1 MQSILSP
8 FQQTVRRYA
17 LAEGGNQTGIPLVT
31 AWRFTR
37 ETIQMPQTDHPYLYL
52 VLDGVLRLHTPSG
65 ILDYVAGQCSISKI
79 DTPLAGTV
87 LLFSSQHDFLAL
99 SVEFSTAEVIT
110 AVLNLD
116 DSLTE
121 KILAEQVEEQAMA
134 AADRAALQAVY
145 QLFPAMHQTIPSEFL
160 RKNIMQQVIYF
171 FLCGSSGRQ
180 FLQSIVQI
188 GQADTIYQANR
199 WIKENF
205 RSPFTVEELAEK
217 QNMNVSLFHQ
227 KFKSAVGMGPLL
239 RQKVLP

>member
-121 KILAEQVEEQAMA
+121 RSWQNRWRNRPWRQTA
-134 AADRAALQAVY
+134 
-145 QLFPAMHQTIPSEFL
+145 QLFKPFISCSPPCT
-160 RKNIMQQVIYF
+160 K
-171 FLCGSSGRQ
+171 
-180 FLQSIVQI
+180 
-188 GQADTIYQANR
+188 
-199 WIKENF
+199 
-205 RSPFTVEELAEK
+205 RSPPK
-217 QNMNVSLFHQ
+217 DI
-227 KFKSAVGMGPLL
+227 
-239 RQKVLP
+239 